1 MPRSKTCAK
10 NHPYQTLFFVRTRC
24 VVPFGHHFCCLW
36 MVSTIKTILQHSFDL
51 RPEYHY
57 HCGQGGKLSRPSLF
71 KRNKNSYS
79 PESVILIVTGAL
91 EPYLTECKHLVREV
105 RYTWHLQKCM
115 VVSHPWYYAHIL
127 CKVLYLSATGGC
139 WDMTDKT
146 LRNIG

>member
-1 MPRSKTCAK
+1 MPRIKTCAK

-24 VVPFGHHFCCLW
+24 VVLFGHHFCCLW
-36 MVSTIKTILQHSFDL
+36 MVSTIKTILQHIALTSDQNITITVDKVESYQD
-51 RPEYHY
+51 P
-57 HCGQGGKLSRPSLF
+57 LS

-91 EPYLTECKHLVREV
+91 EPYLTECKHLVQEV

-115 VVSHPWYYAHIL
+115 VVSHPWYCAHIL
-127 CKVLYLSATGGC
+127 CKVLYLSTAGGC

-146 LRNIG
+146 LRNIR